1 METLTMTMDA
11 HFHLEQVPFSDL
23 EYEIGSLRVRAWRNE
38 PAVDKTYFDR
48 PTLIESLDKK
58 SQHWVITKDD
68 IVVAAA
74 RMSFHPTMETVPYA
88 PLLPAEC
95 WGQFTNKTI
104 ASFNRMV
111 VDPQYRGQGLAHALD
126 RIRVE
131 HAIQS
136 GLDVIVGATQLEY
149 RVESL
154 KKIGFTYHCE
164 LYNTPERPHWPLFF
178 MSYDLKKNL

>member
-1 METLTMTMDA
+1 MIDER
-11 HFHLEQVPFSDL
+11 FHLEQVPFSDL

-38 PAVDKTYFDR
+38 PAVDKTYFAR

-74 RMSFHPTMETVPYA
+74 RMSFHTDMETVPYA
-88 PLLPAEC
+88 PLLPPEC
-95 WGQFTNKTI
+95 WAQFANKAI

-111 VDPQYRGQGLAHALD
+111 VDPRFRGQGLANALD
-126 RIRVE
+126 QVRVE
-131 HAIQS
+131 QARRANM
-136 GLDVIVGATQLEY
+136 DVIVGATQLTY

-154 KKIGFTYHCE
+154 RKLGFTYHCE
-164 LYNTPERPHWPLFF
+164 LYNTPERPNWPLFF
-178 MSYDLKKNL
+178 MSYDLTNNQ